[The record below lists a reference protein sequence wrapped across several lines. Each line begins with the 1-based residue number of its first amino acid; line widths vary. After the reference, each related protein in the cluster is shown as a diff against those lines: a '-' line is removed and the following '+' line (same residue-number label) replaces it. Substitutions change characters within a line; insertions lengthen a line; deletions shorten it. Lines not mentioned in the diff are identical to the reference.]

1 MKLLPLQA
9 RAASWLRPR
18 SRAILGL
25 PQGMGK
31 TVVALDAAR
40 GYGRMVVVCPASMK
54 GAWAA
59 EHAAWEVDT
68 PLEVYSYDEMRLG
81 KVRPGPVDVL
91 IADEAHRL
99 KSPAAA
105 RTKVFAKLRKLAA
118 RVWFLTGTP
127 MPNRPIEL
135 WPVLKMCDALP
146 EEYSRYHDFGL
157 RYASAHKDQW
167 DRWVYKGKSN
177 LDELSRL
184 LSPIM
189 YRLSKD
195 ELDLPEKSWALISL
209 DGDRLVEAGELELSE
224 LPIDRN
230 VLDITKASEIRKMC
244 ALAKLPA
251 AVRYI
256 RDALED
262 DDGKVIVFAH
272 HAEVV
277 ATLTREL
284 ARYNPAV
291 ISGLTAPKRRAPM
304 VQKFQTEPSCRVF
317 IGNIAAAGEGI
328 TLTASNRVIFAEPSW
343 SWAELDQAS
352 DRAHRIGQKL
362 PVFVE
367 VLALR
372 GSLDERMLR
381 RCLEKLNTA
390 ARVVRVTETTPTPQ
404 EGNAMS
410 DKMNDI
416 AERIAEKLKTM
427 LPKVAGNSES
437 ISFNVQVNEDGIGYA
452 LNVSSYPRGSTI
464 LGGVAVE
471 GAPTPAAVAPESTP
485 EKPAKPAKATKPPK
499 EEPDAAPA
507 PKAYTRDDIRALA
520 IKLATQKGR
529 PSVTGILAGV
539 GAAKIDDIKEEDFA
553 AVAETIN
560 ELLGG

>member
-1 MKLLPLQA
+1 MKLLPLQGH
-9 RAASWLRPR
+9 AAAWLRPR
-18 SRAILGL
+18 HRAILGL

-31 TVVALDAAR
+31 TVVALEAAR
-40 GYGRMVVVCPASMK
+40 GYGRMVVICPASMK

-81 KVRPGPVDVL
+81 KVPPRDGIDVL

-146 EEYSRYHDFGL
+146 EQYSRYHDFGL

-177 LDELSRL
+177 LDELSRHL
-184 LSPIM
+184 APIM

-195 ELDLPEKSWALISL
+195 ELNLPEKSWALISL

-224 LPIDRN
+224 LPIDRK
-230 VLDITKASEIRKMC
+230 VLDITKASEIRKLC

-262 DDGKVIVFAH
+262 DEGKIIVFAH

-304 VQKFQTEPSCRVF
+304 VQKFQTDPSCRVF

-404 EGNAMS
+404 EGTMKTDPITEQANM
-410 DKMNDI
+410 I
-416 AERIAEKLKTM
+416 AAELRKL
-427 LPKVAGNSES
+427 LPVTPDGNSNNLS
-437 ISFNVQVNEDGIGYA
+437 FTISVDDDGVGFNLSLQ
-452 LNVSSYPRGSTI
+452 SYPRRAP
-464 LGGVAVE
+464 AVVLD
-471 GAPTPAAVAPESTP
+471 GTPTPAAVAPQDD
-485 EKPAKPAKATKPPK
+485 KPAPKAKPAKAEKPKDDPK
-499 EEPDAAPA
+499 DEPAA
-507 PKAYTRDDIRALA
+507 KAYSRDDIRALA

-529 PSVTGILAGV
+529 PSVTGILSGV

-553 AVAETIN
+553 AVAETIS